1 MGDLLWWMV
10 EGVAPYGAVGVR
22 LERVGVIDCVDVI
35 RNKYVA
41 RNKEEVSY
49 YSE

>member
-1 MGDLLWWMV
+1 MV
-10 EGVAPYGAVGVR
+10 DGVGSCHCGAVGVR